1 MDVAVE
7 LPTRTEAAPD
17 TRVWTVFG
25 QNTLPK
31 LFRHVVEERGDKVA
45 MREKKLG
52 IWRSISWREYGE
64 NAKRVGLGLVA
75 LGLGPKD
82 VVSIIAENC
91 PEWACTDMGALS
103 VGSVTNGIYTTDS
116 PRQIEYIINDS
127 GTRFLFAEDEEQLDK
142 ILEVRCRCPDLVKIF
157 VFDME
162 GLHNYTDDQVMPFTV
177 LLELGAAYEREHPG
191 T

>member
-64 NAKRVGLGLVA
+64 NAERVGLGLVA

-91 PEWACTDMGALS
+91 PEWAYTDMGALS
-103 VGSVTNGIYTTDS
+103 VGGVTNGIYSTDS
-116 PRQIEYIINDS
+116 PSRSSTSSTTAVRAIS
-127 GTRFLFAEDEEQLDK
+127 LPRTRSSST
-142 ILEVRCRCPDLVKIF
+142 RSSR
-157 VFDME
+157 
-162 GLHNYTDDQVMPFTV
+162 Y
-177 LLELGAAYEREHPG
+177 GAAVPI
-191 T
+191 